1 MKTTR
6 NNRFTT
12 LVSSAFSLT
21 CSIFLMAHIASSSAS
36 AAALTW
42 DTTLAADG
50 TITSGSGTWTNGAG
64 NWNSG
69 STSVGVNWNNAT
81 PDSAIFAGSATTSA
95 ISLGGDINSLA
106 MTFNTSGYTLFN
118 ATTARTITSTGNTTL
133 ASGVTATIGS
143 NVTVTRGSVDIITTA
158 SGAGGT
164 LNIGA
169 ADQSSTDAKYV
180 TTQSGSTGARTL
192 SITNG
197 TLVNVNSGGYFG
209 QSPGTAY
216 VTATNPNGTSIVI
229 GSATGG
235 SLVVKTGGTV
245 TNGNNQALIL
255 GGASA
260 SGTLTIDGG
269 QVNAGT
275 VTVGTTGALP
285 AASAYAG
292 LRFGAGTANASGTR
306 TANLN
311 GGILTVGQIYT
322 GTSAASPTFTNT
334 FNFNGGTLQ
343 ASIANTTFM
352 TGLTAANVQV
362 GGAKID
368 TNSFDIT
375 IGQALVHDAALGAT
389 LDGGLTKNSAGK
401 LTLTNTNTYTGGTAI
416 KNGSLALDG
425 ATRILATSSVV
436 LGDTGTTGKLVVG
449 GASVGTQTLASLT
462 TTGLGGSVVGG
473 NASASTLTLA
483 IPTAVNNG
491 FSGTIGGSL
500 TNENNLAVTKS
511 DVGTLTLSGN
521 NSYTGLTTVS
531 TGALNIQHANALGST
546 TGGTTVASVGSLQLQ
561 GGVVFAAEALTL
573 NSNSSSTQN
582 LLNVSGNNEWTGTIT
597 HANVATANSV
607 NIGSDAGLLTL
618 SNTLSGA
625 GAPFLFRGASAITV
639 SGKITGASGVI
650 SSFTGSG
657 VGSIRTL
664 SNAAN
669 DYSGD
674 TLLSGGTFKLGASN
688 VIPDG
693 SSKGNVIFSAASG
706 TATLDLAGRNE
717 TINGLASSGLGSNV
731 VDNSTGSTNS
741 TLTVGGNDQS
751 ATFNGVIKN
760 TGTSA
765 TLALT
770 KTGSGTQTLSGVN
783 TYTGATTISGGTL
796 ALGATGSITSP
807 NIILGASTTFDVSG
821 VTGGYTLGAAQTLS
835 GSGSVVGSTVVAGTL
850 SPGNSPGSMSVGSQ
864 AWVNDGDYNWQI
876 LNATGLAG
884 SGFDTIAMT
893 GTLDLTSLTTGGFG
907 INLWSLASISPDVNG
922 NALNFDNTLT
932 QSWNLLTASVAII
945 GFDAA
950 DFVINTGVANGT
962 GGFGN
967 DLGGGAFSMGTSG
980 NNLVLNFTAIPEPN
994 VAALIGGVGLL
1005 SILRRRRN

>member
-1 MKTTR
+1 MKPTR
-6 NNRFTT
+6 TNRFVPI
-12 LVSSAFSLT
+12 LSSVFSPIL
-21 CSIFLMAHIASSSAS
+21 LLAS
-36 AAALTW
+36 AQSAR
-42 DTTLAADG
+42 AADFFWDPASTG
-50 TITSGSGTWTNGAG
+50 TNIGSGGGIWNSANTNWFNGTSDVVWATGNRPVFGGADGPFLVTVADNFSTNG
-64 NWNSG
+64 
-69 STSVGVNWNNAT
+69 
-81 PDSAIFAGSATTSA
+81 
-95 ISLGGDINSLA
+95 LL
-106 MTFNTSGYTLFN
+106 FNRSGYTLS
-118 ATTARTITSTGNTTL
+118 AASAQTITTSGNTSL
-133 ASGVTATIGS
+133 ASGVGATIGS
-143 NVTVTRGSVDIITTA
+143 NVTVTRSTNDLITTPT
-158 SGAGGT
+158 GAGGT
-164 LNIGA
+164 LNIGG
-169 ADQSSTDAKYV
+169 ADQLSTGAHLIN
-180 TTQSGSTGARTL
+180 TQSGSTGTRTL

-245 TNGNNQALIL
+245 TNGNNQAFIL

-275 VTVGTTGALP
+275 VTVGTTGVLP
-285 AASAYAG
+285 ASSAYAG

-306 TANLN
+306 TASLN
-311 GGILTVGQIYT
+311 GGTLTVGQIYT

-343 ASIANTTFM
+343 AGIANTTFM
-352 TGLTAANVQV
+352 TGLTTANVQV
-362 GGAKID
+362 GGAKVD
-368 TNSFDIT
+368 TNTFDIT
-375 IGQALVHDAALGAT
+375 IGQALVHDATLGAT
-389 LDGGLTKNSAGK
+389 PDGGLTKSSTGK

-425 ATRILATSSVV
+425 AARILATSSVV

-449 GASVGTQTLASLT
+449 GSSVGSQTLAGLT
-462 TTGLGGSVVGG
+462 MTGLGGSVVGG

-483 IPTAVNNG
+483 IPAAVNNS
-491 FSGTIGGSL
+491 FSGTVGGSG
-500 TNENNLAVTKS
+500 TNEDNLVITKS

-521 NSYTGLTTVS
+521 NRYTGATNVNA
-531 TGALNIQHANALGST
+531 GILNIQHAYALGNT
-546 TGGTTVASVGSLQLQ
+546 TGGTTVAGVGSLQLQ

-597 HANVATANSV
+597 HVNVAPTNSV

-625 GAPFLFRGASAITV
+625 GAPFLFRGGSAITV
-639 SGKITGASGVI
+639 TGKISGASGVI
-650 SSFTGSG
+650 SSATGSG
-657 VGSIRTL
+657 AGSIRTL
-664 SNAAN
+664 SNATN

-693 SSKGNVIFSAASG
+693 TGKGNVIFSAASG
-706 TATLDLAGRNE
+706 TATLDLAGRSE

-731 VDNSTGSTNS
+731 VDNSTAGTSS

-760 TGTSA
+760 TGASA

-770 KTGSGTQTLSGVN
+770 KTGNGTQTLSGVN
-783 TYTGATTISGGTL
+783 TYTGPTTISEGTL
-796 ALGATGSITSP
+796 ALGTTGSITSP
-807 NIILGASTTFDVSG
+807 NIIVGASTTFDVSG

-835 GSGSVVGSTVVAGTL
+835 GTGSVLGATVVAGTL

-864 AWVNDGDYNWQI
+864 TWFNGGDYNWQI
-876 LNATGLAG
+876 LNATGVAG
-884 SGFDTIAMT
+884 IGFDTIAMT
-893 GTLDLTSLTTGGFG
+893 GTLDLSSLSAGGFG

-932 QSWNLLTASVAII
+932 QSWNLVTASVAIT
-945 GFDAA
+945 GFEAA
-950 DFVINTGVANGT
+950 DFVISTGAANGT

-967 DLGGGAFSMGTSG
+967 DLGGGGFSVGTSG
-980 NNLVLNFTAIPEPN
+980 NNLVLSFTAVPEPN
-994 VAALIGGVGLL
+994 VAALIGSLGLL
-1005 SILRRRRN
+1005 GVLRRRRN